1 LAPKV
6 WIGFNFSFGSVRT
19 RKTSFGVELMDPA
32 SGNHLQIRLPNRLE
46 YHHLRNGFCD
56 FDLRLQRT
64 VLLLPEPY
72 VDHSDIRISLTRL
85 FLKPDNDIF

>member
-1 LAPKV
+1 
-6 WIGFNFSFGSVRT
+6 
-19 RKTSFGVELMDPA
+19 MDPA